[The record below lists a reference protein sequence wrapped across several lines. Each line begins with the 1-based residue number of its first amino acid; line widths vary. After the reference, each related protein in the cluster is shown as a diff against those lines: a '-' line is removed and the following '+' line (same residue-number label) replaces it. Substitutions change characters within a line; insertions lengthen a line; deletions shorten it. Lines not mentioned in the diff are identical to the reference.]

1 MAVAEQETVA
11 PIEGFAGQ
19 VVQPG
24 DAAYDEVRRVHNG
37 LVDKRPALIAR
48 CAGTAD
54 VVAAVNAARMHG
66 WEVSVRGGGH
76 NVAGTAVTD
85 GGLMIDLSAMKGIH
99 VDPAARTVRAQ
110 GGVLWKELNRETQ
123 LHGLAVTGG
132 AISTTGIA
140 GLTLGG
146 GLGWLMP
153 KLGLAADNLL
163 SVELVA
169 ADGTV
174 LNVSADEHPDL
185 FWALRGGGGNFGVA
199 TSLEYRLH
207 PIGPMITGGLMVHP
221 IEAAGDVLRFLRDF
235 AATVPDE
242 VFLVGGVVHAPDG
255 SGAPLSAIG
264 VCHCGTLEQ
273 AEADLK
279 PLLEFGS
286 PVMAMVGPMPY
297 EAVNQ
302 MLDEAYPRGAL
313 NYWKSV
319 FLSELSDGAIDTM
332 AERFAVCPSPMTA
345 MIVEHF
351 HGEVTRVP
359 AEATAVPHRDPGFNL
374 VITGVWIDSET
385 TEANVAWT
393 RETYDAFA
401 PYAASGRWLN
411 YLPAEEADDAGLR
424 AAYGPNYE
432 RLVELKTEYD
442 PENMFRLN
450 ANIRPAQPA

>member
-1 MAVAEQETVA
+1 MAVTEQEQVA

-19 VVQPG
+19 LLQPG
-24 DAAYDEVRRVHNG
+24 DPSYDEVRRVHNG

-48 CAGTAD
+48 CTGTAD
-54 VVAAVNAARMHG
+54 VVAAINAARVHG

-85 GGLMIDLSAMKGIH
+85 GGLMIDLSLLKGIH
-99 VDPAARTVRAQ
+99 VDPAAQTVRAQ
-110 GGVLWKELNRETQ
+110 GGVLWKDLNRETQ

-132 AISTTGIA
+132 AISSTGIA

-163 SVELVA
+163 SAELVT
-169 ADGTV
+169 ADGSVLTV
-174 LNVSADEHPDL
+174 SDDEHPDL
-185 FWALRGGGGNFGVA
+185 FWGLRGGGGNFGIA

-207 PIGPMITGGLMVHP
+207 PIGPMITGGLMIHP
-221 IEAAGDVLRFLRDF
+221 IEAAGDVMRFLRDF

-273 AEADLK
+273 AESDLK

-286 PVMAMVGPMPY
+286 PAMAMVGPMPY

-302 MLDEAYPRGAL
+302 MLD
-313 NYWKSV
+313 
-319 FLSELSDGAIDTM
+319 
-332 AERFAVCPSPMTA
+332 
-345 MIVEHF
+345 
-351 HGEVTRVP
+351 
-359 AEATAVPHRDPGFNL
+359 
-374 VITGVWIDSET
+374 
-385 TEANVAWT
+385 
-393 RETYDAFA
+393 
-401 PYAASGRWLN
+401 
-411 YLPAEEADDAGLR
+411 
-424 AAYGPNYE
+424 
-432 RLVELKTEYD
+432 
-442 PENMFRLN
+442 
-450 ANIRPAQPA
+450 